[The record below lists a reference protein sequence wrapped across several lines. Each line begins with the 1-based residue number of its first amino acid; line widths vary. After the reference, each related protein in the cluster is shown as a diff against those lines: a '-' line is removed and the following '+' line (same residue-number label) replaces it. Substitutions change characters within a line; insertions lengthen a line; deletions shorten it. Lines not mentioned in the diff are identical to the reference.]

1 VKKVLKL
8 EHAPSAIP
16 DGSDR
21 TMYLVIDA
29 SRCNGHVFRE
39 VPIHSTNLEQVLAD
53 LVEGQYVKP
62 VRVVGFNVGA
72 GWSRDMSA
80 EVARIIKFR
89 NISDRRN
96 LPKAFA
102 NSSRNKPIPS
112 KHGRRFECPLSRA
125 APPKHVA
132 A

>member
-1 VKKVLKL
+1 VLKL

-16 DGSDR
+16 DGPDR
-21 TMYLVIDA
+21 TIYLVIDA

-39 VPIHSTNLEQVLAD
+39 AAIHSTDLEQVLAD
-53 LVEGQYVKP
+53 LVEGQYVEP

-80 EVARIIKFR
+80 EVAWIIKFR

-96 LPKAFA
+96 LPKSLCKFIAEQT
-102 NSSRNKPIPS
+102 NSLETRPAL
-112 KHGRRFECPLSRA
+112 RTPLIKS
-125 APPKHVA
+125 APPKRKHVA